1 MVQRH
6 LGHACSHFACC
17 LFCSSPC
24 VLSDENIA
32 SLSCA
37 VTMAKWIAAGSPS
50 GSHMVATSRR
60 LKWMSGSKKSMPSNT
75 LIRNRSIIAGTH
87 IPDTTGARAI
97 AGHIWH
103 QSMQTPT
110 VYMYPKDD
118 GWSASRELPS
128 VPPGLSST
136 RQSSWQPLPDTSA
149 PMKPWVFNRHFLSKP
164 TGDTNC
170 R

>member
-37 VTMAKWIAAGSPS
+37 VTMAKWIRRRKPIWIPY
-50 GSHMVATSRR
+50 VATSRR
-60 LKWMSGSKKSMPSNT
+60 LKWMSGCKKSMPSNT
-75 LIRNRSIIAGTH
+75 LIRNQSIIAGTH
-87 IPDTTGARAI
+87 VPDTTSLTTPTTGARAI
-97 AGHIWH
+97 AGHIWL

-110 VYMYPKDD
+110 VHMYPRMTAAALRV
-118 GWSASRELPS
+118 SYHQSLQVFLPRASHHGS
-128 VPPGLSST
+128 
-136 RQSSWQPLPDTSA
+136 
-149 PMKPWVFNRHFLSKP
+149 HFQIRVL
-164 TGDTNC
+164 

>member
-60 LKWMSGSKKSMPSNT
+60 LKWMSGSKKSMPSNN
-75 LIRNRSIIAGTH
+75 LIRNQSIIAGTH
-87 IPDTTGARAI
+87 IPDTTGATAI
-97 AGHIWH
+97 AGHIWL

-110 VYMYPKDD
+110 VYMYPRTTA
-118 GWSASRELPS
+118 GALRVSYLQSLQVFLPRASHHGS
-128 VPPGLSST
+128 
-136 RQSSWQPLPDTSA
+136 
-149 PMKPWVFNRHFLSKP
+149 HFQIRVL
-164 TGDTNC
+164 